1 MPSSV
6 LSLGCEVKINWGRLH
21 LPGVIFVDNKC
32 IKEQVL
38 IFLIVRNYTW
48 KEIFWTENVLTPRE
62 CRRQDPD
69 TPPVH
74 WGPPGPLHWNW
85 RHAQPVRS
93 TIQAFRYTWSSH
105 IYILKAQDTPLSA
118 LVLCWNW
125 THTKCR
131 THHHYHTSKIHL
143 VLFIKLNTH
152 THTHTQSIPPNTCPI
167 NDKVLL
173 PTETEHTQS
182 IAHTCPLRPTLTS
195 LQEVNTCKAWDPHF
209 KNKHL

>member
-1 MPSSV
+1 MKVGWDVSERRMYWPPENVVDRIQTHHLSTEVHLV
-6 LSLGCEVKINWGRLH
+6 LSTETEDMHNLSDLPSKHLG
-21 LPGVIFVDNKC
+21 
-32 IKEQVL
+32 
-38 IFLIVRNYTW
+38 
-48 KEIFWTENVLTPRE
+48 TP
-62 CRRQDPD
+62 DPPIYIYIYAQSARH
-69 TPPVH
+69 TTVCS
-74 WGPPGPLHWNW
+74 GPLPKLN
-85 RHAQPVRS
+85 
-93 TIQAFRYTWSSH
+93 
-105 IYILKAQDTPLSA
+105 
-118 LVLCWNW
+118 
-125 THTKCR
+125 TKCQ

-209 KNKHL
+209 KNEHL